1 MNAFRGHDGL
11 ADGSSQSSESGKAES
26 VELTASLKDDNST
39 DTRVGMSKNEDKA
52 SFYWHKD
59 EAILVQTVNGD
70 TYPGVKFTTSEE
82 TGATTA
88 TFNGTISEGSLG
100 SYAVYPY
107 NENHKFTSATAL
119 TYYLPATYTYKEP
132 KKEDGKYT
140 INNHTFVDLGLPS
153 GLLWAETNIGA
164 ESATDYGNYY
174 AWGETTTKDS
184 YSKPSSY
191 TENPSTLDAVHDAA
205 TVNWGAPTKEEFDEL
220 LSDDKK

>member
-1 MNAFRGHDGL
+1 
-11 ADGSSQSSESGKAES
+11 
-26 VELTASLKDDNST
+26 
-39 DTRVGMSKNEDKA
+39 MSKNEDKA

-59 EAILVQTVNGD
+59 EAILVQTVSGD

-82 TGATTA
+82 IGATTA
-88 TFNGTISEGSLG
+88 TFNGTVVSGSLG
-100 SYAVYPY
+100 TYAVYPY